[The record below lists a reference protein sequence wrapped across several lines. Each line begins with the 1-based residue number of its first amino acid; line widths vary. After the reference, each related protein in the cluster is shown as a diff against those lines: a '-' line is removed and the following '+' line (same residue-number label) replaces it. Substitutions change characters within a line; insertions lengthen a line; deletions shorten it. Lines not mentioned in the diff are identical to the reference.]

1 MTFIPLMLWGRFLG
15 RPLREGFAMFMF
27 GVGFILIVLTI
38 VGVALAMWYAYLKP
52 GRGQKELGPYD
63 APRE

>member
-1 MTFIPLMLWGRFLG
+1 
-15 RPLREGFAMFMF
+15 MFMF
-27 GVGFILIVLTI
+27 GVGFIVIVLAV
-38 VGVALAMWYAYLKP
+38 VGVAVAMWYAYLKP